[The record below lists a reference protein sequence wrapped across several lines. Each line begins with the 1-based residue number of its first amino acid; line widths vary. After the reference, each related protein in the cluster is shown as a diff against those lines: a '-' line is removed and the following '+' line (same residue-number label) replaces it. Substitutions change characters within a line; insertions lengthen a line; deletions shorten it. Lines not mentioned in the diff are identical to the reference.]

1 MNDPL
6 NLLEELANGS
16 LSDQTGLASYPAT
29 VLNRV
34 AHIDGDFI
42 AYQVSAESKAELDPL
57 DPTPRKSFED
67 MKHNAQRAADHLRR
81 LSGAERY
88 VLHLTPTG
96 STKGG
101 RAASAIQKPYQG
113 NRAGKEKPEFLDK
126 IRAFMVH
133 DLGGTAH
140 LDQEADDGLAQSL
153 YQADD
158 PYLAVVVSKDK
169 DLRMVEGLHCDPVT
183 GEFFLVEK
191 GDFGYIAIDDT
202 KSTKKLVGYG
212 PKFFWAQ
219 LLMGDAA
226 DNVAGVPC
234 VSGKFWQGLFPSEKY
249 TKAVNDLIVLGHTVN
264 YVGETKVVTSTRE
277 RCQKFIAAE
286 DSKSKKVGVV
296 AAYEL
301 LKDVTNNKDAFQLLK
316 QAFASALEIGHVYSH
331 WETGKIVTP
340 TQALLGD
347 MRMTW
352 MRRTKNP
359 DDVLVWLKEQGCL

>member
-1 MNDPL
+1 MNNEL
-6 NLLEELANGS
+6 NLLDELAIGS
-16 LSDQTGLASYPAT
+16 LSDQTGLANYPEVIAD
-29 VLNRV
+29 RV

-67 MKHNAQRAADHLRR
+67 MKHNARRAADHLRR

-101 RAASAIQKPYQG
+101 RAAAAVQKPYQG
-113 NRAGKEKPEFLDK
+113 NRVGKEKPAFLDAV
-126 IRAFMVH
+126 RSFMVH
-133 DLGGTAH
+133 DLGGIAH
-140 LDQEADDGLAQSL
+140 LDQEADDGLAQAL
-153 YQADD
+153 YQAKD

-169 DLRMVEGLHCDPVT
+169 DLRMLEGMHCDPVT
-183 GEFFLVEK
+183 GEFTKIGK
-191 GDFGYIAIDDT
+191 GDFGSIWIDRS
-202 KSTKKLVGYG
+202 KSTAKLVGYG

-226 DNVAGVPC
+226 DNVSGVPC
-234 VSGKFWQGLFPSEKY
+234 VSGKFWQSRLPSEAY
-249 TKAVNDLIVLGHTVN
+249 TKAERDLNALGWTVQ
-264 YVGETKVVTSTRE
+264 YTGETAVITKTRE
-277 RCQKFIAAE
+277 RCLKLIE
-286 DSKSKKVGVV
+286 VENGKTKKVGAI
-296 AAYEL
+296 AAFDL
-301 LKDVTNNKDAFQLLK
+301 LEPCTTNQEAFKLVK
-316 QAFASALEIGHVYSH
+316 EAFASALDVGHEYKH
-331 WETGKIVTP
+331 WETAKPATP

-359 DDVLVWLKEQGCL
+359 DDVIVWLKEQGCL